1 MADLNQVKMVQKCQT
16 KTKHI
21 GTTDLKQTRI
31 DNPKMAKPC
40 EFCSKEYTQIKKHV
54 KRCIKNPSFRPF
66 TCENCKQKF
75 SRKDALMVHVRKKSC
90 QKESRRNCLISD
102 CKFTY
107 MFKTSLINH
116 LKDIHN
122 LEIEPEE
129 TFVFKT
135 WAEFMK
141 WKDDIEEQTMSYY
154 SLRSGEKNGRLYYYC
169 QHDGPTKSHVKC
181 QPAIKRKPN
190 LKGRIKR
197 GIVCTSMLKVC
208 KANSGSVQV
217 TYLPTHS
224 HPIEKSD
231 LLHQPLNRETNNFIN
246 HHLCL
251 GESPKNILNML
262 KEKNNAENKST
273 EDSSNCSRKDVIPLR
288 SIRERKKNLLRVAS
302 IVSSVK
308 PSRVDRSKHYK
319 DKILSMN
326 TELMDR
332 IQNDKVPKF
341 LLPHIHKVLSELL
354 TECCTVEDM
363 KLEPN
368 SKTMMP
374 PEKKTYKL
382 SQFPPKSRKENEES
396 NHPTCEDI
404 PMGDDEL
411 DRYIIEQDC
420 IVTVYENGSSCLAVV

>member
-1 MADLNQVKMVQKCQT
+1 
-16 KTKHI
+16 
-21 GTTDLKQTRI
+21 
-31 DNPKMAKPC
+31 
-40 EFCSKEYTQIKKHV
+40 
-54 KRCIKNPSFRPF
+54 
-66 TCENCKQKF
+66 
-75 SRKDALMVHVRKKSC
+75 MVHVRKKSC

-116 LKDIHN
+116 LKDVHN

-217 TYLPTHS
+217 TFLPTHS

-262 KEKNNAENKST
+262 KEKSNAENKST

-420 IVTVYENGSSCLAVV
+420 IVTVYENGSSCLTVV